1 MSGFHSSSP
10 SHLFFHLQIFI
21 NRAHY
26 AAFSWETRELI
37 GGRQF
42 ITRCTPPPYGVS
54 TISWPLHILSIPIK
68 SSIAPVGEGYSDI
81 RRWTDRSRYETVTSK
96 SKYKRVKNNTGRESK
111 IEHLVTVRR
120 GVRGVYWQAA
130 SILASYTQIVIKSF
144 RPNVIP
150 PKTHKETRKIF
161 PDDQFTMVQK

>member
-1 MSGFHSSSP
+1 MLRWVQRYTEMDG
-10 SHLFFHLQIFI
+10 
-21 NRAHY
+21 
-26 AAFSWETRELI
+26 
-37 GGRQF
+37 
-42 ITRCTPPPYGVS
+42 
-54 TISWPLHILSIPIK
+54 
-68 SSIAPVGEGYSDI
+68 SIAL
-81 RRWTDRSRYETVTSK
+81 RSRYETVTSK